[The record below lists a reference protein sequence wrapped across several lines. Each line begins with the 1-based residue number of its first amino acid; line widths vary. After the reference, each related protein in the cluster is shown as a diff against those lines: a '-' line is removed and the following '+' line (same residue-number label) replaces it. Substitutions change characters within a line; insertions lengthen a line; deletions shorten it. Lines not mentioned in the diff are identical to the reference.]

1 VRRDGVFFR
10 VGAILLGAAAA
21 LPAPQDEAEALRV
34 SVETDWELQE
44 RGRKR
49 TAESPVAI
57 RDALKRATRIGAE
70 GLEPLA
76 REVEAVESL
85 GASARLD
92 LYRKIRGRAR
102 EQALRRIG
110 PAPIVF
116 MKRRR
121 FICQMLHEYLGY
133 FYDPPKTAGGGVF
146 VLEEPGR
153 SLRTRDLL
161 RGRLPEGHYTTLA
174 LSHDARNVYFAYA
187 DHAAPKPDFY
197 APKPG
202 DRFFRLHAVS
212 PDGQDLRRL
221 TNDPCDDF
229 DPCPLP
235 DGGIAFMSIRRGGF
249 TRCNNPWEPI
259 TVYTLHRMDSDG
271 RNIRTISFHETN
283 EWHPGVLP
291 DGRIAYSRWDYVDR
305 SAANFHGIWAANPDG
320 SAPAALFGNYTVKIN
335 ACYQPRGI
343 PGSNRIAF
351 IAGAH
356 HADVGGSL
364 VLLDPSKTSL
374 DPGNGRDRLDS
385 IEVLTPEVCFPE
397 GVGWPKTWFHS
408 PWPLSED
415 HFLVSYSHDPLP
427 GMSSK
432 EGRDTETGLYY
443 FDRHGNLELLY
454 RERGISCMYPIPLV
468 PRAAPPVLPDV
479 RDRDLGDEGEFLLA
493 DVNRSLY
500 PMPEGRPIRELRV
513 FQVLP
518 KTTHIA
524 NKPQIGHANAEGA
537 RMLLGTVPVEAD
549 GSAYFR
555 APARKALYFQAVDA
569 DGRAVQG
576 MRSVTYLQPGERRG
590 CVGCHEPPHQA
601 PPTRPV
607 AAALRPPSR
616 IAPGPDGTLPF
627 SYPRLVQP
635 VLDRNCARCHGAE
648 AKAKPSLTGEP
659 SGTFSRSYVS
669 LKPCLD
675 WLAWGKGPDVTK
687 PGKMGA
693 DASRLLRVLEDANH
707 RDEVRLDEEDRRR
720 LRIWLDGNVP
730 FYGTYGAD
738 EQAAQREGRAV
749 PPPAVQ

>member
-1 VRRDGVFFR
+1 MFTRLALAF
-10 VGAILLGAAAA
+10 LGAAAVLPPGPA
-21 LPAPQDEAEALRV
+21 DPGDDALRAAVEADWAIQEKRRGRSMDSPEAIRGVLRRALLPAD
-34 SVETDWELQE
+34 
-44 RGRKR
+44 
-49 TAESPVAI
+49 
-57 RDALKRATRIGAE
+57 DA
-70 GLEPLA
+70 LA
-76 REVEAVESL
+76 REVEGVDRLDAP
-85 GASARLD
+85 ARLD
-92 LYRKIRGRAR
+92 LYRKVRSRAR
-102 EQALRRIG
+102 ELALKRLG
-110 PAPIVF
+110 TAPVVF

-133 FYDPPKTAGGGVF
+133 FQEEAKTAGGGVF

-153 SLRTRDLL
+153 SLKTRDLL
-161 RGRLPEGHYTTLA
+161 GGRLPMGHFTTLA
-174 LSHDARNVYFAYA
+174 LSYDARTVYFAYA

-202 DRFFRLHAVS
+202 DRCFRLYAVS
-212 PDGQDLRRL
+212 PGGRDLRPL
-221 TNDPCDDF
+221 TKEAQDDF

-235 DGGIAFMSIRRGGF
+235 DGGIAFLSIRRGGF

-259 TVYTLHRMDSDG
+259 TVYTLHRMDADG
-271 RNIRTISFHETN
+271 RNVRTISFHETN
-283 EWHPGVLP
+283 EWHPSVLP

-305 SAANFHGIWAANPDG
+305 SAANFHGVWAANPDG
-320 SAPAALFGNYTVKIN
+320 TAPAALFGNYTVKIN

-364 VLLDPSKTSL
+364 VLLDPSRVAI
-374 DPGNGRDRLDS
+374 DPESGRDLFDA
-385 IEVLTPEVCFPE
+385 IEVLTPEICFPE

-454 RERGISCMYPIPLV
+454 REKGISCMYPIPLS
-468 PRAAPPVLPDV
+468 PRPAPPVLPDV
-479 RDRDLGDEGEFLLA
+479 RDRDLGEEGEFILA

-500 PMPEGRPIRELRV
+500 PMPAGRPIRELRV
-513 FQVLP
+513 FQVFP
-518 KTTHIA
+518 KTTHVV
-524 NKPQIGHANAEGA
+524 NKPQIGHANAEGV

-555 APARKALYFQAVDA
+555 APARKALYFQAVDES
-569 DGRAVQG
+569 GRAVQT

-590 CVGCHEPPHQA
+590 CIGCHEPPNQA
-601 PPTRPV
+601 PPARPV
-607 AAALRPPSR
+607 LAALRPPSR
-616 IAPGPDGTLPF
+616 IRPGPDGAAPF

-635 VLDRNCARCHGAE
+635 VLDRNCVRCHDAE
-648 AKAKPSLTGEP
+648 GKAKPSLTAEP
-659 SGTFSRSYVS
+659 AGTFTRSYVN
-669 LKPCLD
+669 LKPYLN
-675 WLAWGKGPDVTK
+675 WLAWGKGPDMTK
-687 PGKMGA
+687 PGQAGA
-693 DASRLLRVLEDANH
+693 DTSRLTRVLEDANH
-707 RDEVRLDEEDRRR
+707 KEAARLDGEDRRR
-720 LRIWLDGNVP
+720 LLIWLDGNVP
-730 FYGTYGAD
+730 FYGTYGAE

-749 PPPAVQ
+749 PPPRVQ